1 MNVSDI
7 ARIAGIAPSAVR
19 FYERKGILPRAPR
32 QANGY
37 RDYTDDDLCRLRIV
51 VSLRRLG
58 LELPVA
64 GRLASLCQSGECDA
78 MARDLLPLVSAQ
90 RAAIARSRQGI
101 EDLDRQLAVLETTL
115 AAGGVDPD
123 LCLEKGGEDDELLRL
138 RLRPELSVSAD
149 AGLPVLSQR

>member
-1 MNVSDI
+1 MNVSNI
-7 ARIAGIAPSAVR
+7 ARIVGIAPSAVR

-32 QANGY
+32 QSNGY
-37 RDYTDDDLCRLRIV
+37 RAYTDEDLSRLRIV

-58 LELPVA
+58 LDLPVA

-90 RAAIARSRQGI
+90 RAAIARSRAEI

-115 AAGGVDPD
+115 QAGGIDAD
-123 LCLEKGGEDDELLRL
+123 LCLGKGGEEDERL
-138 RLRPELSVSAD
+138 RWRVRPGLPVSAD
-149 AGLPVLSQR
+149 DPLFVLRSR